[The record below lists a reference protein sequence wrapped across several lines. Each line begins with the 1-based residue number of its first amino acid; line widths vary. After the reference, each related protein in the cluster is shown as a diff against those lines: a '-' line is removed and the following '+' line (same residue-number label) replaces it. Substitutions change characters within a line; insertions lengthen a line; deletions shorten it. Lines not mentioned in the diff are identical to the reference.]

1 MLYIRSFA
9 SETSIFS
16 AILRLPSW
24 LSSVLSGEIKP
35 QPAAATQRQPGPG
48 LLNVRRMCIYIYVCV
63 YVYIYICVY
72 IYIYYMCIYIY
83 YMCIYILYVYI
94 YILCVYIYILCVYIY
109 TYYIYIHTMC
119 ISNVSMFNCHQL
131 YSYYT
136 HRYWVKDTSV
146 WYGYVPASRPV
157 AGLTDTSIDP
167 LKHGCHSVVATP
179 VKLF

>member
-48 LLNVRRMCIYIYVCV
+48 LLNVRRMCIYIYVCICIYIYV
-63 YVYIYICVY
+63 CIYIYTICVYIYIYY

-83 YMCIYILYVYI
+83 YVFIYIYTMCI
-94 YILCVYIYILCVYIY
+94 YIY
-109 TYYIYIHTMC
+109 TYYIYIYTHTMC

-136 HRYWVKDTSV
+136 HRY
-146 WYGYVPASRPV
+146 
-157 AGLTDTSIDP
+157 
-167 LKHGCHSVVATP
+167 
-179 VKLF
+179 

>member
-1 MLYIRSFA
+1 MYNIIDKILHTFTYSVLLYHIISMLYIRSFA
-9 SETSIFS
+9 SETSICS

-48 LLNVRRMCIYIYVCV
+48 LLNVRRMCIYMCVCIC
-63 YVYIYICVY
+63 IYICVY
-72 IYIYYMCIYIY
+72 IYTICVY
-83 YMCIYILYVYI
+83 IYILYVYIYTICVYI

-136 HRYWVKDTSV
+136 HRY
-146 WYGYVPASRPV
+146 
-157 AGLTDTSIDP
+157 
-167 LKHGCHSVVATP
+167 
-179 VKLF
+179 